1 MVVQNHL
8 PRVLGLMMKAARRII
23 LALAVTVWGVSPA
36 MATEEPAFTLVTK
49 QGSFEI
55 RDYAPIIVA
64 EVTLQGGAERARNA
78 GFQPLADY
86 IFAKDRKGPQIA
98 MTAPVTQAPREQIA
112 MTAPVTQRADSASS
126 WTVGFTMPAKYTMET
141 LPAPANP
148 NVKLIPHP
156 AKRMA
161 VVRFSGLGSAGEMEQ
176 MRGDLMK
183 QVAALGLTP
192 VGAPVFA
199 FYDPP
204 WTVPFFR
211 RNEVMVDLAKP

>member
-1 MVVQNHL
+1 MI
-8 PRVLGLMMKAARRII
+8 KAARTIT
-23 LALAVTVWGVSPA
+23 LALAITAWGVSPA
-36 MATEEPAFTLVTK
+36 MATEEPVFALVQK
-49 QGSFEI
+49 QGNFEI
-55 RDYAPIIVA
+55 RDYVPLIVA
-64 EVTLQGGAERARNA
+64 EVTLQGGAERARSA

-98 MTAPVTQAPREQIA
+98 MTAPVTQAPREPIA
-112 MTAPVTQRADSASS
+112 MTAPVTQRPGSANT
-126 WTVGFTMPAKYTMET
+126 WTVGFTMPASYTMET

-161 VVRFSGLGSAGEMEQ
+161 VVRFSGLGSAEEMEK
-176 MRGDLMK
+176 MRNDLMK
-183 QVAALGLTP
+183 QVANLGLTP

-204 WTVPFFR
+204 WTLPFFR
-211 RNEVMVDLAKP
+211 RNEVMVELANP